1 MLVKSGCKINIGL
14 WVTCKRSDGYHDIE
28 SLFVPVPF
36 FDTIEVIEAKASDL
50 ITYNAD
56 FDIPK
61 EKNLVWKCFLLMQE
75 RYDVPNIEIHL
86 VKRIPSGGGIG
97 GGSGNV
103 GAFINAVDRKFDLKL
118 SVFEKEQLAMEIG
131 SDCGFF
137 IENKPALVLGRGEAM
152 IPYHGGYSFYAYLL
166 YSDIQ
171 IGTAQA
177 YTGMVPKARGES
189 YLEILKTPEHWQGK
203 LTNDFE
209 SVVYGAYPELAENE
223 KALINSGAV
232 YAGLSG
238 TGGCQIALFKERIE
252 LPQALQEKVL
262 WEGELCF

>member
-1 MLVKSGCKINIGL
+1 MLVKSGCKINVGL
-14 WVTCKRSDGYHDIE
+14 WVTRKRSDDYHDVT

-36 FDTIEVIEAKASDL
+36 FDTIEIIEAKEANL

-61 EKNLVWKCFLLMQE
+61 EKNLVWKCFLLMQQ
-75 RYDVPNIEIHL
+75 RYAVPNLEIHL

-103 GAFINAVDRKFDLKL
+103 GAFINAVDVLFCLEL
-118 SVFEKEQLAMEIG
+118 SVSEREQLAMEIG

-137 IENKPALVLGRGEAM
+137 IENRPALVLGRGETM
-152 IPYHGGYSFYAYLL
+152 LPYHGDHSFYAYLL
-166 YSDIQ
+166 FSDVQ

-177 YTGMVPKARGES
+177 YIGMQPNEREES
-189 YLEILKTPEHWQGK
+189 FLQILKSPEQWQGK
-203 LTNDFE
+203 LTNDFS
-209 SVVYGAYPELAENE
+209 SVIYKAYPELAENE

-238 TGGCQIALFKERIE
+238 TGGCQIALFKERID
-252 LPQALQEKVL
+252 LPESLQEKVL